1 MLGLTIRLT
10 PWVSTSAGATRR
22 GRLPTPTPSLFRRN
36 SVPLPPGT
44 TPSGT
49 GTPTC
54 LPTLLH
60 GFARKPQ
67 PLASPWYGSPPS
79 KLREE
84 DEGYV
89 NTLIS
94 EVGAAGM
101 LTVALPS
108 PWTRSSPKPE
118 DQARHLQPRHPLLPL
133 PEKPH
138 PSPSHP
144 VTTTAQLQGLLS
156 QCPVNTHPTVGRTE
170 RPD

>member
-22 GRLPTPTPSLFRRN
+22 GRLPTPTPSLFKQN

-49 GTPTC
+49 GTRTC
-54 LPTLLH
+54 FPTLLH
-60 GFARKPQ
+60 GFARNPQ

-79 KLREE
+79 KLRGE

-94 EVGAAGM
+94 EAGAAGI

-108 PWTRSSPKPE
+108 PWTKSSPKPE
-118 DQARHLQPRHPLLPL
+118 DPVQPHQLQPP
-133 PEKPH
+133 
-138 PSPSHP
+138 
-144 VTTTAQLQGLLS
+144 
-156 QCPVNTHPTVGRTE
+156 
-170 RPD
+170 